1 MGEFND
7 ILIDFL
13 NDSYDELIKKNNY
26 TIGELEIIRKYL
38 DDLIDSIK
46 DKER

>member
-26 TIGELEIIRKYL
+26 TIHELEIIRKYL
-38 DDLIDSIK
+38 DDLIDSIR